1 MFSKTF
7 SILDSSYFHK
17 AKLLSKLCL
26 IGESFI
32 FISYNLIYVM
42 SDYFNWSDAHRLSP
56 DYFQT
61 FNLIYITLILLN
73 LLHLSYSGWVKPRPN
88 LHSIYMYASLTIYVV
103 THSLLCHLLGEL
115 SINTGIMMTASPLI
129 GLILFNVRGV
139 IWCAV
144 LASTIVIG
152 CLIATQTGHLNYAP
166 LIDSAY
172 PIYSNTAFI
181 LFSLAAVAPHVL
193 IILWLGYHTIQNW
206 KAREALSARDA
217 ETDTLTNIPNRRKF
231 DELMSLA
238 ILKCKHKKAN
248 LGLMMLDIDHFKQI
262 NDDFGHLVGDRVLS
276 EAISQIS
283 SSLRHSDVIARY
295 GGDEFIV
302 IMPGASLKTVAE
314 AAERCLKAIRE
325 TSIEVEGKSIKLT
338 ASLGVTSSQ
347 ICNKL
352 SHSEFSRHMI
362 KVADDA
368 LLIAKKRG
376 RNRTQIGMTVVEA
389 ENRDFT
395 QDSPTI
401 TG

>member
-139 IWCAV
+139 IWGA
-144 LASTIVIG
+144 LLGSTIIIG
-152 CLIATQTGHLNYAP
+152 GLFATLTGRLDYAP

-172 PIYSNTAFI
+172 PSYQNTAYL
-181 LFSLAAVAPHVL
+181 LFLPAALLPHVL
-193 IILWLGYHTIQNW
+193 IVLLLGYHTIQNW
-206 KAREALSARDA
+206 KAREALSVLNS

-231 DELMSLA
+231 GELMGLA
-238 ILKCKHKKAN
+238 ISQCKHKNVN
-248 LGLMMLDIDHFKQI
+248 LGLIMLDIDHFKQI
-262 NDDFGHLVGDRVLS
+262 NDDHGHPVGDRVLNGVI
-276 EAISQIS
+276 AQINA
-283 SSLRHSDVIARY
+283 SLRHSDVIARY
-295 GGDEFIV
+295 GGDEFVV

-314 AAERCLKAIRE
+314 AAERCLKAIRQ
-325 TSIEVEGKSIKLT
+325 TSIEVEDKHIKLT

-347 ICNKL
+347 ISSKL
-352 SHSEFSRHMI
+352 SHTEFSRYLI

-376 RNRTQIGMTVVEA
+376 RNRIQLGVPKAEDERVEFTH
-389 ENRDFT
+389 EN
-395 QDSPTI
+395 PAI
-401 TG
+401 TD

>member
-7 SILDSSYFHK
+7 SILDVSYFYK

-42 SDYFNWSDAHRLSP
+42 SDYFNWSDADRLSP

-61 FNLIYITLILLN
+61 FNFIYVTLILLN
-73 LLHLSYSGWVKPRPN
+73 LLHLTYSGWVKTRPT
-88 LHSIYMYASLTIYVV
+88 LHNTYMYASLTIYVV

-139 IWCAV
+139 IWGALV
-144 LASTIVIG
+144 GSTMVIG
-152 CLIATQTGHLNYAP
+152 GLVATLTGYLDYAP
-166 LIDSAY
+166 LIDGAY
-172 PIYSNTAFI
+172 PIYQNTAFI
-181 LFSLAAVAPHVL
+181 LFTLAAVSPHVL
-193 IILWLGYHTIQNW
+193 IVLLLGYHTIQNW
-206 KAREALSARDA
+206 KAREALSVQNA

-231 DELMSLA
+231 GELMGLA
-238 ILKCKHKKAN
+238 ISQCKHKNSN
-248 LGLMMLDIDHFKQI
+248 LGLIMLDIDHFKQI
-262 NDDFGHLVGDRVLS
+262 NDDYGHLVGDRVLNG
-276 EAISQIS
+276 AIAQIS

-295 GGDEFIV
+295 GGDEFVV

-314 AAERCLKAIRE
+314 AAERCIKAIRD
-325 TSIEVEGKSIKLT
+325 TSIEVEGEQIKLT

-347 ICNKL
+347 ISSKL
-352 SHSEFSRHMI
+352 SHAEFSRQLI

-368 LLIAKKRG
+368 LLVAKKRG
-376 RNRTQIGMTVVEA
+376 RNRIQIGMLLDDDERA
-389 ENRDFT
+389 EFT
-395 QDSPTI
+395 EENPVI
-401 TG
+401 TD

>member
-1 MFSKTF
+1 MSSKTF
-7 SILDSSYFHK
+7 SILDISYFYK
-17 AKLLSKLCL
+17 ARLLSKLCL
-26 IGESFI
+26 IGESLI
-32 FISYNLIYVM
+32 FLSYNLIYAT
-42 SDYFNWSDAHRLSP
+42 SEYLGWAASNRLSP

-61 FNLIYITLILLN
+61 FNLIYLTLILIN
-73 LLHLSYSGWVKPRPN
+73 SIHLSYASWVKTRPE
-88 LHSIYMYASLTIYVV
+88 LHNTYMYTSLTIYAA
-103 THSLLCHLLGEL
+103 THGLLSHLLGEL

-206 KAREALSARDA
+206 KAREALSVRDA

-276 EAISQIS
+276 EAIS
-283 SSLRHSDVIARY
+283 
-295 GGDEFIV
+295 
-302 IMPGASLKTVAE
+302 
-314 AAERCLKAIRE
+314 
-325 TSIEVEGKSIKLT
+325 
-338 ASLGVTSSQ
+338 
-347 ICNKL
+347 
-352 SHSEFSRHMI
+352 
-362 KVADDA
+362 
-368 LLIAKKRG
+368 KR
-376 RNRTQIGMTVVEA
+376 
-389 ENRDFT
+389 
-395 QDSPTI
+395 
-401 TG
+401 